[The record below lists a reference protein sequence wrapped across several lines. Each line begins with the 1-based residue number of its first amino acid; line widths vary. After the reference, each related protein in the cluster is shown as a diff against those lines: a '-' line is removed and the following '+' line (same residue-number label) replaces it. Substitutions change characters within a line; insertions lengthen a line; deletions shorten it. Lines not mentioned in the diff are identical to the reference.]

1 MDQRKAGAETSKPA
15 QSEDGFPGRG
25 GGEGGKGPSACR
37 GSESRSLV
45 EAGYGCRRSASHRGI
60 VVSHER
66 TVTATFVPF
75 LLVLSWLA
83 AAPAPQPAPSAV
95 DLARNLQQKYEQVRD
110 FSADFEHIYEGGV
123 LRKKLTERGTLLVK
137 KPGMMRWVY
146 TSPEKKEFVSD
157 GRTLYAYVPADKQV
171 IVSTVPPADEASS
184 PAMFLAGKG
193 SIQRD
198 FTPRIAAAAGL
209 AASELALEL
218 VPRTR
223 QNEYRLDRPGR
234 RSRHASDPEADHRRL
249 TRGDLNVCLHE
260 AA

>member
-1 MDQRKAGAETSKPA
+1 M
-15 QSEDGFPGRG
+15 
-25 GGEGGKGPSACR
+25 
-37 GSESRSLV
+37 
-45 EAGYGCRRSASHRGI
+45 
-60 VVSHER
+60 
-66 TVTATFVPF
+66 TAAFVPF

-83 AAPAPQPAPSAV
+83 AAPAPQAAPAAV
-95 DLARNLQQKYEQVRD
+95 DLARNLQRKYEQVRD

-146 TSPEKKEFVSD
+146 TSPEKKEFISD
-157 GRTLYAYVPADKQV
+157 GRTFYAYVPADKQV

-198 FTPRIAAAAGL
+198 FTPRIAAAEGL

-223 QNEYRLDRPGR
+223 QNEYDWIILVVDR
-234 RSRHASDPEADHRRL
+234 ATLQIRRL
-249 TRGDLNVCLHE
+249 VTADSQGGTSTFVFTKLRENVGLPDKAFAFTIPRGVDIVTDGSRTR
-260 AA
+260 

>member
-1 MDQRKAGAETSKPA
+1 
-15 QSEDGFPGRG
+15 
-25 GGEGGKGPSACR
+25 
-37 GSESRSLV
+37 
-45 EAGYGCRRSASHRGI
+45 

-66 TVTATFVPF
+66 TVTAAFVPL

-83 AAPAPQPAPSAV
+83 SATTPQPPLAAA
-95 DLARNLQQKYEQVRD
+95 DLARDVQRKYEQVRD

-146 TSPEKKEFVSD
+146 TSPEKKEFVSN
-157 GRTLYAYVPADKQV
+157 GRTLYSYVPADRQV

-184 PAMFLAGKG
+184 PAMFLAGRG

-198 FTPRIAAAAGL
+198 FTPRLAAAEGIAD
-209 AASELALEL
+209 SEVALEL

-223 QNEYRLDRPGR
+223 QNEYDWIILVVDRT
-234 RSRHASDPEADHRRL
+234 SLQIRRL
-249 TRGDLNVCLHE
+249 VTADTQGGTSTFVFTKLRENVGLPDKAFAFTIPRGVDIVTDGSRKH
-260 AA
+260 